1 MLTQCCY
8 LKLLVCLWLLVQ
20 QKVHMLVHIT
30 MCTCAVVMYSIKGA
44 TDCESNVGE
53 YAVSWPNG

>member
-1 MLTQCCY
+1 
-8 LKLLVCLWLLVQ
+8 
-20 QKVHMLVHIT
+20 MLVHIT